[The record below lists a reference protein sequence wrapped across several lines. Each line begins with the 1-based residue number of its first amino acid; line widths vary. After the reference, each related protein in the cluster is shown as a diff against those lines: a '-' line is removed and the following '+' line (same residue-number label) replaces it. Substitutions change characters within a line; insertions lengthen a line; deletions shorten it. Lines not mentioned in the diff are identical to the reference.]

1 MSRDVRRHAVSI
13 YRCASVPQYME
24 TSNMDVEECK
34 GLANAW
40 PIVVGKTLRR
50 RRRLLLPA
58 PILKGSIMCFLRQT
72 TPGPS
77 TSPKDTTAQ
86 LTDKPAQASATKTP
100 QQSPSISQARTDAH
114 YLTLRW
120 RSVAATVALPWS
132 SVGLATGYRGNPGGS
147 TARATAFYC
156 T

>member
-1 MSRDVRRHAVSI
+1 
-13 YRCASVPQYME
+13 
-24 TSNMDVEECK
+24 MDVEECK

-100 QQSPSISQARTDAH
+100 TAEPVDK
-114 YLTLRW
+114 
-120 RSVAATVALPWS
+120 
-132 SVGLATGYRGNPGGS
+132 PG
-147 TARATAFYC
+147 TAPHLHLLGG
-156 T
+156 